1 MYVVQCIYSY
11 GIKCLDIDDST
22 VWPFVIIPGFKKL
35 ILASPY
41 NVYRPYP
48 SYHIELVNIL
58 TRCYQITKVLS
69 VVLKKLRLI
78 FLGLNLR
85 SWVVL

>member
-35 ILASPY
+35 NLASPY